1 MNLSDR
7 QLTFRKRKNQ
17 DRPYRIVILVAILI
31 ALLFV
36 LRGIQNEKIKP
47 LFMPTPVPTRTAS
60 SFADEGE
67 TQFEAG
73 NLNAAIQ
80 AYQEAV
86 KLDPTNGDLAAELAR
101 IQVYSSAML
110 TTDAEKKARLEEAL
124 ATINQAKEVDPENST
139 VRAVRAF
146 VLDWYSSLSLV
157 DPEEAE
163 LVLLEASQEA
173 VAALQFDN
181 QNTLALAYY
190 AEILNDQMNWL
201 QAEQYINQ
209 ALQRDTTIMDVHRV
223 NAIIQETLS
232 NYNLAIEAYKRAAE
246 ITPNL
251 TFLYIS
257 IGVNYRQLEQYQMAL
272 DYFTR
277 AAEINATLQINDPI
291 PYLAIGRTYAQM
303 GEFFVASRNVM
314 RALQLNP
321 SNPDMYGQIG
331 VIYYKARNYEGAIPA
346 LECVVEGCS
355 PALSCEVRQCDE
367 GVDPQI
373 TINPLPLTSS
383 TLEYYLYYT
392 SALAGMHRPGDDY
405 CERARPH
412 LQQLRSQFPAEPV
425 VIQLVQANEEICD
438 FASP

>member
-1 MNLSDR
+1 MNLNNR
-7 QLTFRKRKNQ
+7 QLTFRKQKNKI
-17 DRPYRIVILVAILI
+17 RPYRIVVILAILI
-31 ALLFV
+31 ALLFI
-36 LRGIQNEKIKP
+36 LRGIENEKIKP
-47 LFMPTPVPTRTAS
+47 LFMPTPIPTRTAS

-73 NLNAAIQ
+73 NLNAAIL

-86 KLDPTNGDLAAELAR
+86 RLDPADGELAAKLAR

-110 TTDAEKKARLEEAL
+110 TTDAEKKARLDEAL
-124 ATINQAKEVDPENST
+124 AVINLAKEVDPENST
-139 VRAVRAF
+139 VRAVRSF

-157 DPEEAE
+157 SPEDSE
-163 LVLLEASQEA
+163 LALLEASQEA

-209 ALQRDTTIMDVHRV
+209 ALQRDSSLMDVHRV

-232 NYNLAIEAYKRAAE
+232 NYSLAIEAYKRAAE
-246 ITPNL
+246 IAPNL

-272 DYFTR
+272 DYFAK
-277 AAEINATLQINDPI
+277 AAEINSTLQINDPI

-303 GEFFVASRNVM
+303 GEFFAASRNVM

-373 TINPLPLTSS
+373 SIEPLPLTSS

-392 SALAGMHRPGDDY
+392 SALAGMHRPGDTY
-405 CERARPH
+405 CDQAKPY
-412 LQQLRSQFPAEPV
+412 LTQLRTQFPDEPV
-425 VIQLVQANEEICD
+425 VVQLVQANEEICG
-438 FASP
+438 FTAP